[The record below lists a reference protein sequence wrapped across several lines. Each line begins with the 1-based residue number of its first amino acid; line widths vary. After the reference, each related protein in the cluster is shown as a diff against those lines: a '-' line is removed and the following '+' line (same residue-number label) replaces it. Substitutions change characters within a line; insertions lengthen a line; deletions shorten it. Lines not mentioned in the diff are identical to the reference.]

1 MIGDPL
7 GLALR
12 QTGDPPITG
21 LDDEA
26 MEKDTAKLGNGTI
39 PLTDRERQ
47 CLALVYNHMNSK
59 QIAAQL
65 GISPSTVET
74 HIKKVRE
81 RMGGIDRWTAA
92 RKVFEMEGAP
102 FKAIAP
108 LPNPLPNAW
117 GSPPMGIHT
126 PETVC
131 FDEDVVEGVP
141 DHDITRRRERGDTG
155 RYDAASRHPT
165 LRTHMDP
172 PVHDGNPG
180 PGFQLGTAGT
190 ATHEPVQ
197 HTGQSLHGAA
207 PDLRDPQ
214 ASPVQA
220 FGNGVEGDPLRG
232 QHADGRI
239 LLTGNPGR
247 RTRNNLT
254 IPQRI
259 AVILG
264 LSIMMAIAFGG
275 LLSGMVALS
284 NLYAQ

>member
-1 MIGDPL
+1 MRPSFSDQGSARHGDNV
-7 GLALR
+7 
-12 QTGDPPITG
+12 I
-21 LDDEA
+21 A
-26 MEKDTAKLGNGTI
+26 MEKDTAKPATGGI
-39 PLTDRERQ
+39 SLTDRERQ

-102 FKAIAP
+102 FKAVAP

-117 GSPPMGIHT
+117 GSPPMGIDT

-155 RYDAASRHPT
+155 RYDATSGHPT
-165 LRTHMDP
+165 FRTHMDP
-172 PVHDGNPG
+172 PVHDGNSG
-180 PGFQLGTAGT
+180 PGLQLGTTGA
-190 ATHEPVQ
+190 ATHEPVYLQ
-197 HTGQSLHGAA
+197 GQGLHGPA
-207 PDLRDPQ
+207 PDFRDPQ
-214 ASPVQA
+214 TSPVQA
-220 FGNGVEGDPLRG
+220 IRNGVEGDPLRD

-239 LLTGNPGR
+239 LRAGNPGR

-264 LSIMMAIAFGG
+264 LSILMAIAFGG